1 MNQPIFSDEPTQSA
15 YLTVSNKPLQ
25 EAVNLSD
32 MDVSIGTYRDDLKS
46 SARRMI
52 GPRMRERLDSS
63 DLVQET
69 LLVSVTKLSDIVGKP
84 QKVVFQWM
92 IGVMKHRV
100 QHHAREI
107 YNHGTFDQPKFDTP
121 DPRSHDHSVSLLHDE
136 LRQRVMNKL
145 TEMSAI
151 EHDVFRMRYYD
162 ELSLSEICKRTGR
175 TESSVRG
182 LLFRTVCKLR
192 FTLGESI
199 V

>member
-32 MDVSIGTYRDDLKS
+32 MDVSIGTYRDELKS

-107 YNHGTFDQPKFDTP
+107 YNHGTFDQLKF
-121 DPRSHDHSVSLLHDE
+121 
-136 LRQRVMNKL
+136 
-145 TEMSAI
+145 
-151 EHDVFRMRYYD
+151 
-162 ELSLSEICKRTGR
+162 G
-175 TESSVRG
+175 SSD
-182 LLFRTVCKLR
+182 
-192 FTLGESI
+192 
-199 V
+199 

>member
-1 MNQPIFSDEPTQSA
+1 MNQPIFSDGPIHSA
-15 YLTVSNKPLQ
+15 YMTGADKPLQ
-25 EAVNLSD
+25 GAVNLSD
-32 MDVSIGTYRDDLKS
+32 MDVSIGSYRDDLKS

-69 LLVSVTKLSDIVGKP
+69 LLVTVSKLSDIIGKP

-100 QHHAREI
+100 QHHAREM
-107 YNHGTFDQPKFDTP
+107 YNHGTFDQLKYDTRDPKP
-121 DPRSHDHSVSLLHDE
+121 HDHSASMLHDE
-136 LRQRVMNKL
+136 LRQRVLSKL
-145 TEMSAI
+145 SEMSAI
-151 EHDVFRMRYYD
+151 EHDVFRMRYYE
-162 ELSLSEICKRTGR
+162 ELPLSEICKRTGR

-192 FTLGESI
+192 FNLGESI
-199 V
+199 A

>member
-1 MNQPIFSDEPTQSA
+1 MNQPIFSDVSAHSA
-15 YLTVSNKPLQ
+15 YLTVTDKPLQ
-25 EAVNLSD
+25 EAANLSD
-32 MDVSIGTYRDDLKS
+32 MDVSIESYRDDLKS

-69 LLVSVTKLSDIVGKP
+69 LLVTVSKLSDIVGKP

-92 IGVMKHRV
+92 LGVMKHRV

-107 YNHGTFDQPKFDTP
+107 YNHGTFDQLNYDTR
-121 DPRSHDHSVSLLHDE
+121 DPRSYDHSASLLHDE
-136 LRQRVMNKL
+136 LRQRVLSKL
-145 TEMSAI
+145 TEMSTI
-151 EHDVFRMRYYD
+151 EHDVFRMRYDD
-162 ELSLSEICKRTGR
+162 ELPLSEICKRTGR

-192 FTLGESI
+192 FNLGESI